1 VRKTPLALAATV
13 AAVTLSLAAC
23 SSGGS
28 GGTTGGSTA
37 GTTAGA
43 GASAAPS
50 GSSTFDP
57 STVAKDDTI
66 AALLPDKVKSA
77 GTLVVGSDT
86 SYAPAEYLAEDG
98 TTPIGYDIDL
108 AKAIAGV
115 LGLKADIQSADFTGI
130 IPAIGSK
137 YDVGI
142 SSFTINPDRE
152 KQVNMIEYFNAGEAY
167 AVAAGN
173 PQGITTDGAPNNIC
187 GKSVG
192 VQTGTV
198 EDDEL
203 TKSIIPACTAAGKKA
218 PNVVRHPAQSDVT
231 TDLVGG
237 KTDVMFA
244 DSPIIAYAVAQTN
257 GQLQQ
262 LGDVFESAPEGIV
275 VSKDDQ
281 ALTTAIQKALVK
293 LIDDG
298 TYGKI
303 LTAWGNTTG
312 AVTSDKVVVN
322 PSVS

>member
-1 VRKTPLALAATV
+1 MRKTPLALVAV

-23 SSGGS
+23 SSS
-28 GGTTGGSTA
+28 QPS
-37 GTTAGA
+37 A
-43 GASAAPS
+43 GASASGGASAAAS

-66 AALLPDKVKSA
+66 AALLPDKVKST

-86 SYAPAEYLAEDG
+86 SYAPAEYLGEDG
-98 TTPIGYDIDL
+98 TTPIGYDVDL

-115 LGLKADIQSADFTGI
+115 LGLKAKVQSADFTGI

-142 SSFTINPDRE
+142 SSFTINADRE
-152 KQVNMIEYFNAGEAY
+152 KQVNMIEYFNAGEAF
-167 AVAAGN
+167 AVPKGN
-173 PQGITTDGAPNNIC
+173 PGNIATTGAPDNVC
-187 GKSVG
+187 GKTVG

-203 TKSIIPACTAAGKKA
+203 AGAVTKACTDAGKPA
-218 PNVVRHPAQSDVT
+218 PSPLRYTAQSDVT
-231 TDLVGG
+231 TALVGG
-237 KTDVMFA
+237 KADVMFA
-244 DSPIIAYAVAQTN
+244 DSPIIAYAIAQTN
-257 GQLQQ
+257 GKLEQ
-262 LGDVFESAPEGIV
+262 LGGVFESAPQGIV
-275 VSKDDQ
+275 VSKNDQ
-281 ALTTAIQKALVK
+281 ALTTAIQKAVQK

-303 LTAWGNTTG
+303 LAAWGNTAG
-312 AVTSDKVVVN
+312 AVTTAQLN